1 MLNYWNQT
9 EIMAINQELE
19 KNFNQGLQIIN
30 DTRLNFTTWKSFLT
44 SKIQELYLV
53 QSYVLANDTQQLNL
67 MAAAIRNNLELLDG
81 AIKFLHEQALH
92 YQAAA
97 KDVARLSTNNLNT
110 FAILTLL
117 FIIIFWLFGARGSY
131 LSIIE

>member
-30 DTRLNFTTWKSFLT
+30 DTSLNFTTWKSFLT

-81 AIKFLHEQALH
+81 AIKFLH
-92 YQAAA
+92 
-97 KDVARLSTNNLNT
+97 
-110 FAILTLL
+110 
-117 FIIIFWLFGARGSY
+117 
-131 LSIIE
+131 

>member
-1 MLNYWNQT
+1 
-9 EIMAINQELE
+9 MAINQELE

-81 AIKFLHEQALH
+81 AIKFLH
-92 YQAAA
+92 
-97 KDVARLSTNNLNT
+97 
-110 FAILTLL
+110 
-117 FIIIFWLFGARGSY
+117 
-131 LSIIE
+131 

>member
-1 MLNYWNQT
+1 
-9 EIMAINQELE
+9 MAINQELE

-30 DTRLNFTTWKSFLT
+30 DTSLNFTTWKSFLT

-81 AIKFLHEQALH
+81 AIKFLH
-92 YQAAA
+92 
-97 KDVARLSTNNLNT
+97 
-110 FAILTLL
+110 
-117 FIIIFWLFGARGSY
+117 
-131 LSIIE
+131 